1 MSTCL
6 LSVLPD
12 PWQATARTVG
22 IACERCFLTAHHRPA
37 ADSGRATTGVEHAA
51 PKSASARRRGAGLG
65 VLVLVLAVAAVA
77 SLAVGARALS
87 PAQVWHGLFASPE
100 SDQRLNEIRLIVQT
114 VRLPRTVLAIVAGVA
129 LGVGGALIQGY
140 TRNPIAD
147 TGLLGVNA
155 GASFAVV
162 FVISVFGFADPSQY
176 VWFAFVGAAVAGVVV
191 FGLASL
197 GRGAGNPLTLALAGQ
212 GVTVFLAAMTTAVA
226 LSDQASLNALR
237 FWNAGSVA
245 GVGWDVIWPVASFVA
260 LALVLALPTLP
271 SLNLLNLGD
280 DVARGL
286 GVNIARSR
294 VIGIAAVT
302 LLAGAA
308 TAACGPIAF
317 LGLMVAHVARYL
329 TGPDYRWL
337 VPYAGLLGAVVL
349 LACDIVGRVVVRP
362 EELDAGVLV
371 ALLGAPFFAAL
382 VWRGKLKSA

>member
-1 MSTCL
+1 MST
-6 LSVLPD
+6 
-12 PWQATARTVG
+12 TAV
-22 IACERCFLTAHHRPA
+22 ERPA
-37 ADSGRATTGVEHAA
+37 PKGATEV
-51 PKSASARRRGAGLG
+51 RRGRLGGLCALAAGLA
-65 VLVLVLAVAAVA
+65 LAAAL

-87 PAQVWHGLFASPE
+87 PAEVWHGLFAAADP
-100 SDQRLNEIRLIVQT
+100 DQRLTEIRLIVQT
-114 VRLPRTVLAIVAGVA
+114 VRVPRTVLAVVAGIA

-147 TGLLGVNA
+147 TGLLGVNT

-162 FVISVFGFADPSQY
+162 TAIAVFGFTNPFQY
-176 VWFAFVGAAVAGVVV
+176 VWFAFAGAAVAGVVV
-191 FGLASL
+191 FGLASI

-212 GVTVFLAAMTTAVA
+212 GITVFLMAMTTAVA
-226 LSDQASLNALR
+226 LTDQKSLNALR

-245 GVGWDVIWPVASFVA
+245 GVGFDVIWPVTGFIA
-260 LALVLALPTLP
+260 LGLVLALSMLP

-286 GVNIARSR
+286 GVDIVRSR
-294 VIGIAAVT
+294 AVGIVAIT

-349 LACDIVGRVVVRP
+349 LVCDIVGRLVVRP
-362 EELDAGVLV
+362 GELEPGVVV
-371 ALLGAPFFAAL
+371 ALLGAPFFAVL
-382 VWRGKLKSA
+382 VWRGKFKSA

>member
-1 MSTCL
+1 MSGRWIQGITY
-6 LSVLPD
+6 VD
-12 PWQATARTVG
+12 MGTTAV
-22 IACERCFLTAHHRPA
+22 ERPA
-37 ADSGRATTGVEHAA
+37 LRGTMDI
-51 PKSASARRRGAGLG
+51 RRRRVLGVG
-65 VLVLVLAVAAVA
+65 VLVVILVVAGAL

-87 PAQVWHGLFASPE
+87 PAEVWHGLFAAPD
-100 SDQRLNEIRLIVQT
+100 SDRRLTEIRLIVQT
-114 VRLPRTVLAIVAGVA
+114 VRVPRTVLAVVAGVA

-147 TGLLGVNA
+147 TGLLGVNS

-162 FVISVFGFADPSQY
+162 SAIALFGFTDPFQY
-176 VWFAFVGAAVAGVVV
+176 VWFAFLGAAVAGVVV
-191 FGLASL
+191 FGLASI

-226 LSDQASLNALR
+226 MSDLKSLNALR

-245 GVGWDVIWPVASFVA
+245 GVGFDVIWPVTGFVA
-260 LALVLALPTLP
+260 AGLVSALSTLP
-271 SLNLLNLGD
+271 SLNLLNLGV

-286 GVNIARSR
+286 GVNVALSR
-294 VIGIAAVT
+294 TVGIVSIT

-349 LACDIVGRVVVRP
+349 LVCDIVGRLVVRP
-362 EELDAGVLV
+362 GELDAGVVV

-382 VWRGKLKSA
+382 VWRGKFKNA

>member
-1 MSTCL
+1 MYGAMTT
-6 LSVLPD
+6 
-12 PWQATARTVG
+12 TAV
-22 IACERCFLTAHHRPA
+22 ERPA
-37 ADSGRATTGVEHAA
+37 PGGVTE
-51 PKSASARRRGAGLG
+51 ARRRRVAGLG
-65 VLVLVLAVAAVA
+65 LLAALLVVVAAV

-87 PAQVWHGLFASPE
+87 PAEVWHGLVAAPE
-100 SDQRLNEIRLIVQT
+100 PDQRLTEIRLIVRT
-114 VRLPRTVLAIVAGVA
+114 VRVPRTVLAVVAGIA

-147 TGLLGVNA
+147 TGLLGVNS

-162 FVISVFGFADPSQY
+162 SGIAAFGFTSPFQY
-176 VWFAFVGAAVAGVVV
+176 VWLGFLGAAVAGVVV
-191 FGLASL
+191 FGLSSI

-226 LSDQASLNALR
+226 LTDKASLNALR
-237 FWNAGSVA
+237 FWNAGSLT
-245 GVGWDVIWPVASFVA
+245 GVGFDVIWPVSAFIA
-260 LALVLALPTLP
+260 AGLLLALITLP
-271 SLNLLNLGD
+271 SVNLLNLGD

-286 GVNIARSR
+286 GVNTALTRTVGVVAI
-294 VIGIAAVT
+294 T

-349 LACDIVGRVVVRP
+349 LVCDIVGRLVVRP
-362 EELDAGVLV
+362 GELDAGVV
-371 ALLGAPFFAAL
+371 VSLLGAPFFAVL
-382 VWRGKLKSA
+382 VWRGKFKSA

>member
-1 MSTCL
+1 MSTTA
-6 LSVLPD
+6 VERPVTRG
-12 PWQATARTVG
+12 ATEV
-22 IACERCFLTAHHRPA
+22 
-37 ADSGRATTGVEHAA
+37 
-51 PKSASARRRGAGLG
+51 RRGRLVGLG
-65 VLVLVLAVAAVA
+65 TLVALLALAATL

-87 PAQVWHGLFASPE
+87 PGEVWHGLFASPDP
-100 SDQRLNEIRLIVQT
+100 DQRLTEIRLIVQT
-114 VRLPRTVLAIVAGVA
+114 VRVPRTVLAIVAGIA

-147 TGLLGVNA
+147 TGLLGVNS

-162 FVISVFGFADPSQY
+162 TVIAVFGFTDPFQY
-176 VWFAFVGAAVAGVVV
+176 VWFAFVGAALAGAVV
-191 FGLASL
+191 FGLASI

-212 GVTVFLAAMTTAVA
+212 GITVFLMAMTTAVA
-226 LSDQASLNALR
+226 LTDQKSLNALR

-245 GVGWDVIWPVASFVA
+245 GVGFDVIWPVTGFIGVGLL
-260 LALVLALPTLP
+260 LALSALP

-286 GVNIARSR
+286 GVNIVLSR
-294 VIGIAAVT
+294 AIGIVAIT

-337 VPYAGLLGAVVL
+337 VPYAGLLGAVIL
-349 LACDIVGRVVVRP
+349 LVCDIVGRLVVRP
-362 EELDAGVLV
+362 GELEPGVVV
-371 ALLGAPFFAAL
+371 ALVGAPFFAVL
-382 VWRGKLKSA
+382 VWRGKFKSA

>member
-1 MSTCL
+1 MGT
-6 LSVLPD
+6 
-12 PWQATARTVG
+12 TA
-22 IACERCFLTAHHRPA
+22 IERPLTR
-37 ADSGRATTGVEHAA
+37 GTT
-51 PKSASARRRGAGLG
+51 KARRRRVVGMGTLVALLVIAGA
-65 VLVLVLAVAAVA
+65 V

-87 PAQVWHGLFASPE
+87 PGEVWHGLFAAPD
-100 SDQRLNEIRLIVQT
+100 SDQRLTEIRLIVRT
-114 VRLPRTVLAIVAGVA
+114 VRVPRTVLAIVAGIA

-162 FVISVFGFADPSQY
+162 SVIALFGFTDPFQY
-176 VWFAFVGAAVAGVVV
+176 VWFAFLGAAVAGAVV
-191 FGLASL
+191 FGLSSI

-212 GVTVFLAAMTTAVA
+212 GITVFLAAVTTAVA

-245 GVGWDVIWPVASFVA
+245 GAGFDVIRPVTLFIAVG
-260 LALVLALPTLP
+260 LVLALTTLP
-271 SLNLLNLGD
+271 ALNLLSLGD

-286 GVNIARSR
+286 GVNIALSR
-294 VIGIAAVT
+294 TVGIVAIT

-349 LACDIVGRVVVRP
+349 LVCDIVGRLVVRP
-362 EELDAGVLV
+362 GELDAGVVV

-382 VWRGKLKSA
+382 VWLGKFKNT

>member
-1 MSTCL
+1 MLAAL
-6 LSVLPD
+6 LV
-12 PWQATARTVG
+12 
-22 IACERCFLTAHHRPA
+22 
-37 ADSGRATTGVEHAA
+37 
-51 PKSASARRRGAGLG
+51 
-65 VLVLVLAVAAVA
+65 VAAAA

-87 PAQVWHGLFASPE
+87 PAEVWHGLFAAPE
-100 SDQRLNEIRLIVQT
+100 PDQRLTEIRLIVQT
-114 VRLPRTVLAIVAGVA
+114 VRVPRTVLAVVAGVA

-147 TGLLGVNA
+147 TGLLGVNS

-162 FVISVFGFADPSQY
+162 SGIAAFGFTSPFQY
-176 VWFAFVGAAVAGVVV
+176 VWFGFAGAAVAGVVV
-191 FGLASL
+191 FGLSSI

-226 LSDQASLNALR
+226 LTDKASLNALR
-237 FWNAGSVA
+237 FWNAGSLT
-245 GVGWDVIWPVASFVA
+245 GVGFDVIWPVSAFIA
-260 LALVLALPTLP
+260 AGLLLALTTLP
-271 SLNLLNLGD
+271 SVNLLNLGD

-286 GVNIARSR
+286 GVNIALTRT
-294 VIGIAAVT
+294 VGIVAIT

-349 LACDIVGRVVVRP
+349 LVCDIVGRLVVRP
-362 EELDAGVLV
+362 GELDAGVV
-371 ALLGAPFFAAL
+371 VSLLGAPFFAVL
-382 VWRGKLKSA
+382 VWRGKFKNA

>member
-1 MSTCL
+1 MST
-6 LSVLPD
+6 
-12 PWQATARTVG
+12 TAV
-22 IACERCFLTAHHRPA
+22 ERPA
-37 ADSGRATTGVEHAA
+37 PRGATEV
-51 PKSASARRRGAGLG
+51 RRGRLGGLCA
-65 VLVLVLAVAAVA
+65 LAVGLALAAA
-77 SLAVGARALS
+77 LSLAVGARALS
-87 PAQVWHGLFASPE
+87 PAEVWHGLFAAADP
-100 SDQRLNEIRLIVQT
+100 DQRLTEIRLIVQT
-114 VRLPRTVLAIVAGVA
+114 VRVPRTVLAVVAGIA

-147 TGLLGVNA
+147 TGLLGVNT

-162 FVISVFGFADPSQY
+162 TAIAVFGFTNPFQY
-176 VWFAFVGAAVAGVVV
+176 VWFAFAGAALAGVVV
-191 FGLASL
+191 FGLASI

-212 GVTVFLAAMTTAVA
+212 GITVFLMAMTTAVA
-226 LSDQASLNALR
+226 LTDQKSLNALR

-245 GVGWDVIWPVASFVA
+245 GVGFDVIWPVTGFIA
-260 LALVLALPTLP
+260 LGLVLALSTLP

-286 GVNIARSR
+286 GVNIVRSR
-294 VIGIAAVT
+294 AVGIVAIT

-349 LACDIVGRVVVRP
+349 LVCDIVGRLVVRP
-362 EELDAGVLV
+362 GELEPGVVV
-371 ALLGAPFFAAL
+371 ALLGAPFFAVL
-382 VWRGKLKSA
+382 VWRGKFKSA

>member
-1 MSTCL
+1 MTT
-6 LSVLPD
+6 
-12 PWQATARTVG
+12 TAV
-22 IACERCFLTAHHRPA
+22 ERPA
-37 ADSGRATTGVEHAA
+37 PRGPTE
-51 PKSASARRRGAGLG
+51 ARRRRVAGLG
-65 VLVLVLAVAAVA
+65 VLAALLVVAAAA

-87 PAQVWHGLFASPE
+87 PGEVWHGLFAGPE
-100 SDQRLNEIRLIVQT
+100 SDQRLTEIRLIVQT
-114 VRLPRTVLAIVAGVA
+114 VRVPRTVLAVVAGIA

-147 TGLLGVNA
+147 TGLLGVNS

-162 FVISVFGFADPSQY
+162 TGIAVFGFTSPFQY
-176 VWFAFVGAAVAGVVV
+176 VWSAFLGAAVAGVVV
-191 FGLASL
+191 FGLSSI

-226 LSDQASLNALR
+226 LTDKASLNALR
-237 FWNAGSVA
+237 FWNAGSLT
-245 GVGWDVIWPVASFVA
+245 GVGFDVIWPVSVFIAA
-260 LALVLALPTLP
+260 GLLLALTTLP
-271 SLNLLNLGD
+271 AVNLLNLGD

-286 GVNIARSR
+286 GVNIALSR
-294 VIGIAAVT
+294 TVGVVAIT

-349 LACDIVGRVVVRP
+349 LVCDVVGRLVVRP
-362 EELDAGVLV
+362 GELDAGVV
-371 ALLGAPFFAAL
+371 VSLLGAPFFAVL
-382 VWRGKLKSA
+382 VWRGKFKNA

>member
-1 MSTCL
+1 MGTLVAL
-6 LSVLPD
+6 LV
-12 PWQATARTVG
+12 
-22 IACERCFLTAHHRPA
+22 IA
-37 ADSGRATTGVEHAA
+37 
-51 PKSASARRRGAGLG
+51 GA
-65 VLVLVLAVAAVA
+65 V

-87 PAQVWHGLFASPE
+87 PGEVWHGLFAAPD
-100 SDQRLNEIRLIVQT
+100 SDQRLTEIRLIVRT
-114 VRLPRTVLAIVAGVA
+114 VRVPRTVLAIVAGIA

-162 FVISVFGFADPSQY
+162 SVIALFGFTDPFQY
-176 VWFAFVGAAVAGVVV
+176 VWFAFLGAAGAGAVV
-191 FGLASL
+191 FGLSSI

-212 GVTVFLAAMTTAVA
+212 GITVFLAAMTTAVA

-245 GVGWDVIWPVASFVA
+245 GAGFDVIRPVALFIAVG
-260 LALVLALPTLP
+260 LVLALTTLP
-271 SLNLLNLGD
+271 ALNLLSLGD

-286 GVNIARSR
+286 GVNIALSR
-294 VIGIAAVT
+294 TVGIVAIT

-349 LACDIVGRVVVRP
+349 LVCDIVGRLVVRP
-362 EELDAGVLV
+362 GELDAGVVV

-382 VWRGKLKSA
+382 VWLGKFKNT

>member
-1 MSTCL
+1 MSTTA
-6 LSVLPD
+6 VERPVTRG
-12 PWQATARTVG
+12 ATEV
-22 IACERCFLTAHHRPA
+22 
-37 ADSGRATTGVEHAA
+37 
-51 PKSASARRRGAGLG
+51 RRGRVVGLG
-65 VLVLVLAVAAVA
+65 TLVALLALAATL

-87 PAQVWHGLFASPE
+87 PGEVWHGLFASPDP
-100 SDQRLNEIRLIVQT
+100 DQRLTEIRLIVQT
-114 VRLPRTVLAIVAGVA
+114 VRVPRTVLAIVAGIA

-147 TGLLGVNA
+147 TGLLGVNT

-162 FVISVFGFADPSQY
+162 TVIAVFGFTDPFQY
-176 VWFAFVGAAVAGVVV
+176 VWFAFLGAALAGVVV
-191 FGLASL
+191 FGLASI

-212 GVTVFLAAMTTAVA
+212 GITVFLMAMTTAVA
-226 LSDQASLNALR
+226 LTDQKSLNALR

-245 GVGWDVIWPVASFVA
+245 GVGFDVIWPVTWFICVGLL
-260 LALVLALPTLP
+260 LALSALP

-286 GVNIARSR
+286 GVNIVLSR
-294 VIGIAAVT
+294 AIGIVAIT

-337 VPYAGLLGAVVL
+337 VPYAGLLGAVIL
-349 LACDIVGRVVVRP
+349 LVCDIVGRLVVRP
-362 EELDAGVLV
+362 GELEPGVVV
-371 ALLGAPFFAAL
+371 ALIGAPFFAVL
-382 VWRGKLKSA
+382 VWRGKFKSA

>member
-1 MSTCL
+1 MYDAMTT
-6 LSVLPD
+6 
-12 PWQATARTVG
+12 TAAR
-22 IACERCFLTAHHRPA
+22 RPESPPRGPT
-37 ADSGRATTGVEHAA
+37 D
-51 PKSASARRRGAGLG
+51 ARRRRVAGLG
-65 VLVLVLAVAAVA
+65 VLAALLVVAVAA

-87 PAQVWHGLFASPE
+87 PAEVWHGLFAAPE
-100 SDQRLNEIRLIVQT
+100 PDQRLTEIRLIVQT
-114 VRLPRTVLAIVAGVA
+114 VRVPRTVLAVVAGVA

-147 TGLLGVNA
+147 TGLLGVNS

-162 FVISVFGFADPSQY
+162 SGIAAFGFTSPFQY
-176 VWFAFVGAAVAGVVV
+176 VWFGFAGAAVAGAVV
-191 FGLASL
+191 FGLSSI

-226 LSDQASLNALR
+226 LTDKASLNALR
-237 FWNAGSVA
+237 FWNAGSLT
-245 GVGWDVIWPVASFVA
+245 GVGFDVIWPVSAFIA
-260 LALVLALPTLP
+260 AGLLLALTTLP
-271 SLNLLNLGD
+271 SVNLLNLGD

-286 GVNIARSR
+286 GVNIALTRT
-294 VIGIAAVT
+294 VGIVAIT

-349 LACDIVGRVVVRP
+349 LVCDIVGRLVVRP
-362 EELDAGVLV
+362 GELDAGVV
-371 ALLGAPFFAAL
+371 VSLLGAPFFAVL
-382 VWRGKLKSA
+382 VWRGKFKNA

>member
-1 MSTCL
+1 MGT
-6 LSVLPD
+6 
-12 PWQATARTVG
+12 TA
-22 IACERCFLTAHHRPA
+22 IERPV
-37 ADSGRATTGVEHAA
+37 SGGTTEVR
-51 PKSASARRRGAGLG
+51 RRRGVGLG
-65 VLVLVLAVAAVA
+65 ALVVVLAAVAAV

-87 PAQVWHGLFASPE
+87 PAEVWHGLFAGPDP
-100 SDQRLNEIRLIVQT
+100 DQRLTEIRLIVRT
-114 VRLPRTVLAIVAGVA
+114 VRVPRTVLAIVAGIA

-147 TGLLGVNA
+147 TGLLGVNS

-162 FVISVFGFADPSQY
+162 SVIAVFGFADPFQY
-176 VWFAFVGAAVAGVVV
+176 VWFAFLGAAVAGVVV
-191 FGLASL
+191 FGLASI

-212 GVTVFLAAMTTAVA
+212 GITVFLAAMTTAVA
-226 LSDQASLNALR
+226 LSDQKSLNALR

-245 GVGWDVIWPVASFVA
+245 GVGFDVIWPVTAFIAVG
-260 LALVLALPTLP
+260 LVLALITLP
-271 SLNLLNLGD
+271 AINLLNLGD

-286 GVNIARSR
+286 GVNIALSR
-294 VIGIAAVT
+294 TVGIVAIT

-349 LACDIVGRVVVRP
+349 LVCDIVGRLVVRP
-362 EELDAGVLV
+362 GELEAGVVV
-371 ALLGAPFFAAL
+371 ALLGAPFFAVL
-382 VWRGKLKSA
+382 VWRGKFKEA